1 MNEQSTKER
10 LLEAA
15 IVMINEKGEAGVR
28 VEELLREVGVSAPTM
43 YHHFGNRE
51 GLILAAQVERFIRT
65 LRTDFPIVIAAF
77 NRSETVEDLKEAV
90 RIAVT
95 FRGDASRMERQMQR
109 LNALGSAYARPEL
122 AAGIV
127 KAHEDIVRQVAD
139 AMRPFQER
147 GMIRADIDL
156 EMVVAWFN
164 GTVLGAQLLEIAP
177 STLDISKWAEIMTDA
192 VEHILFGT

>member
-139 AMRPFQER
+139 AMRPFQEK

>member
-77 NRSETVEDLKEAV
+77 NRSETVDDLKEAV

-139 AMRPFQER
+139 AMRPFQQR